1 MGKLCEVKKEIN
13 KMAKGDFEDNDLEA
27 AKITYINS
35 LKDIED
41 YQGSILRMYESN
53 IYFNYDLIED
63 RCEKIKNVTKDDII
77 NLSKKIFMDS
87 IFILEGESNEEN

>member
-1 MGKLCEVKKEIN
+1 
-13 KMAKGDFEDNDLEA
+13 
-27 AKITYINS
+27 
-35 LKDIED
+35 
-41 YQGSILRMYESN
+41 MYESN